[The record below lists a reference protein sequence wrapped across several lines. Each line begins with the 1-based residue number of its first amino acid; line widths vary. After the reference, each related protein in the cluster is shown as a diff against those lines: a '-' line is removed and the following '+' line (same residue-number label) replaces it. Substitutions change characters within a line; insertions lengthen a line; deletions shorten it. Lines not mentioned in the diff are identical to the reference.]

1 MKLMKLTLKNFK
13 GIKDFTLETNGKNVN
28 VFGDNSTGKTT
39 IFDAFTWLLYDKDSK
54 NKKDFEVKTLDESG
68 KHIHNLNHEVEG
80 IFEVNDGK
88 QITLK
93 KVFAEKWTKKRGSA
107 TEEFTGHTT
116 DYFADGVPVKKN
128 EYDGKIAEIA
138 DEEIFKLL
146 TNPTYFNEHIHW
158 QERRRI
164 LLEICGDISD
174 EEVIASDPSL
184 SSLPEILNGRK
195 LEDHRKVIAANRTE
209 INKELEKIPVR
220 IDETHRSLPDIT
232 ISADPNKAQE
242 LKKTIQEKQQELAR
256 IENGGELAE
265 RKKQYREVEAEIMR
279 LQTEY
284 KKGIETQVEERLK
297 AIKSL
302 QDKSFELQQKT
313 KVAESSNIEALE
325 RSIEQLRQ
333 KWFEIDSQEF
343 TESGT
348 CPTCGQPLPAEKIEE
363 AKANFNREKAIKLEQ
378 ISAEGKEK
386 NALLEKEKAAF
397 NERTKLAE
405 KAREELKK
413 VEDEIGVL
421 KNEIDRLRT
430 SPISSLEYAIQTQK
444 KQELEQAIT
453 NLESGNVETKQKI
466 QQEIQTLQNE
476 LDEIERAKARKEQYD
491 LGMKRIEEL
500 KEQEKELAKAFE
512 KLESELYLTEQ
523 FIRTK
528 VNMLE
533 SKINSRFKL
542 ARFKLFD
549 QQINGGLSECAET
562 IYRGVPYSGG
572 LNNGARINVGLDIIR
587 TLAEHYG
594 IYPPIIIDN
603 RESITELIDVWPQQT
618 ISLIVSEK
626 DKKLR
631 IEVEEFKEDV

>member
-1 MKLMKLTLKNFK
+1 MKLMKLKLRNFK
-13 GIKDFTLETNGKNVN
+13 GIRDFTLEANGHNVN
-28 VFGDNSTGKTT
+28 IYGDNATGKTT
-39 IFDAFTWLLYDKDSK
+39 IFDAFLWLLFDKDSK
-54 NKKDFEVKTLDESG
+54 NRKDFELKTLDENNSP
-68 KHIHNLNHEVEG
+68 IHNLNHEVEG
-80 IFEVNDGK
+80 IFEVNGK
-88 QITLK
+88 QIILK

-116 DYFADGVPVKKN
+116 DYYVDGVPVKKN
-128 EYDGKIAEIA
+128 EYETKIAEIA
-138 DEEIFKLL
+138 NEEIFKLL
-146 TNPTYFNEHIHW
+146 TNPTYFNEHLHW

-232 ISADPNKAQE
+232 STIDSNKAQE
-242 LKKTIQEKQQELAR
+242 LKKAIQEKQQELAR

-265 RKKQYREVEAEIMR
+265 KKKQYREVEAEIMR

-284 KKGIETQVEERLK
+284 KKEIEAQVEAKLK
-297 AIKSL
+297 EIKSL

-313 KVAESSNIEALE
+313 KVIESSQIEALE
-325 RSIEQLRQ
+325 KSIEDLRK
-333 KWFEIDSQEF
+333 KWHEIDSQEF
-343 TESGT
+343 TDSGI
-348 CPTCGQPLPAEKIEE
+348 CPTCKQPLPPEQIEE
-363 AKANFNREKAIKLEQ
+363 TKTSFNFVKAEKLEQ
-378 ISAEGKEK
+378 ITAEGKEK
-386 NALLEKEKAAF
+386 MALLEKEKSAF
-397 NERTKLAE
+397 NERVKQAE

-453 NLESGNVETKQKI
+453 NLESGTVETKEKI
-466 QQEIQTLQNE
+466 QQEIQALQSE
-476 LDEIERAKARKEQYD
+476 LDEIERARARKEQYD
-491 LGMKRIEEL
+491 LGMKRIQEL

-512 KLESELYLTEQ
+512 KLESEMYLTEQ

-542 ARFKLFD
+542 ARFKLFE
-549 QQINGGLSECAET
+549 QQINGGLSEVCEALFN
-562 IYRGVPYSGG
+562 GVPYSGG
-572 LNNGARINVGLDIIR
+572 LNNAARINVGLDIIN
-587 TLAEHYG
+587 TLSEHYG
-594 IYPPIIIDN
+594 FTAPIFIDN
-603 RESITELIDVWPQQT
+603 AEAVTQLIDTRGQQ
-618 ISLIVSEK
+618 IRLIVSEQ
-626 DKKLR
+626 DKALR
-631 IEVEEFKEDV
+631 IVAHQELKEAV

>member
-54 NKKDFEVKTLDESG
+54 NKKDFEVKTLDGSG
-68 KHIHNLNHEVEG
+68 KHIHNLDHEVEG

-116 DYFADGVPVKKN
+116 DYFVDGVPVKKN

-164 LLEICGDISD
+164 LLEICGDITD
-174 EEVIASDPSL
+174 DEVIASDPSL
-184 SSLPEILNGRK
+184 SKLPEILLGRK
-195 LEDHRKVIAANRTE
+195 LEDHRKVIAANRAE

-284 KKGIETQVEERLK
+284 KKEIETQVEAKLK
-297 AIKSL
+297 EIKSL

-313 KVAESSNIEALE
+313 KVANPDPYISALE
-325 RSIEQLRQ
+325 NSIGQLRQ

-343 TESGT
+343 TDSGI
-348 CPTCGQPLPAEKIEE
+348 CPTCKQPLPPEQIEE
-363 AKANFNREKAIKLEQ
+363 TKTSFNFVKAEKLEQ

-397 NERTKLAE
+397 NERIKQAG
-405 KAREELKK
+405 KAKEELKK
-413 VEDEIGVL
+413 VEDAIGVL
-421 KNEIDRLRT
+421 KNGIDSLRLET
-430 SPISSLEYAIQTQK
+430 YFTPELTQK
-444 KQELEQAIT
+444 KQDLEQAIA
-453 NLESGNVETKQKI
+453 NLESGNIETKEKI

-491 LGMKRIEEL
+491 AGMKRIEEL

-512 KLESELYLTEQ
+512 KLESEMYLTEQ

-528 VNMLE
+528 VNLLE

-549 QQINGGLSECAET
+549 QQINGGLSEVCEALFN
-562 IYRGVPYSGG
+562 GVPYSGG
-572 LNNGARINVGLDIIR
+572 LNNAARINVGLDIIN
-587 TLAEHYG
+587 TLSEHYG
-594 IYPPIIIDN
+594 FTAPIFIDN
-603 RESITELIDVWPQQT
+603 AEAVTQLIDTRGQQ
-618 ISLIVSEK
+618 IRLIVSEQ
-626 DKKLR
+626 DKALR
-631 IEVEEFKEDV
+631 IVAHQELKEAV